1 MVIAFFGP
9 KRSGKDTIANLTAQ
23 RLPGTKFWL
32 SFSGPIKTLVRDLL
46 GLGSRLTDTELK
58 ESQEIYPGLS
68 PERLRVL
75 EDFLEQYR
83 LQPLTSSERFLV
95 QDVARERPLGEVYR
109 RLLQLISTDVV
120 RARDP
125 YFWIRLFRRRLRM
138 VVGSYRY
145 VFVTDGR
152 LWTEFEALRGSAL
165 TVGVLRLATKN
176 NEDPHVTEREARQI
190 VHQCDLKYSLPE
202 GEEHLHRT
210 AQDLAFRV
218 RNGHEVR

>member
-46 GLGSRLTDTELK
+46 GLSLSLTDTELK
-58 ESQEIYPGLS
+58 ESQEIYPGL
-68 PERLRVL
+68 PTERLRVL
-75 EDFLEQYR
+75 EDFLERYHLR
-83 LQPLTSSERFLV
+83 PLTSSERFLL

-109 RLLQLISTDVV
+109 RMLQIVGTDVI

-125 YFWIRLFRRRLRM
+125 YFWIRLFRQRLRM
-138 VVGSYRY
+138 VAKNYNY
-145 VFVTDGR
+145 VFVADGR
-152 LWTEFEALRGSAL
+152 LWVEFEALYGSAL
-165 TVGVLRLATKN
+165 TVGVLRLTIKN
-176 NEDPHVTEREARQI
+176 EDDPHVTEKEARQVI
-190 VHQCDLKYSLPE
+190 HRCDVKYTLPE
-202 GEEHLHRT
+202 GEEHLLRT

-218 RNGHEVR
+218 RNSHEVR